1 MAVIEDSINIKFAGL
16 SDAAEIG
23 SISKN
28 DIEFGLSWKYTPE
41 SVAMLIEDSTRNV
54 VVALAGDKLAGF
66 GIMTYYQDQAN
77 LDLLAVKRSY
87 RRMRIGTQIVEWLEK
102 VACTAGIFNIFVQ
115 VRARNTVAIQFYQS
129 VGFAVLGEEKAYYN
143 GIEAAYIMAKSLRRM
158 FNEG

>member
-1 MAVIEDSINIKFAGL
+1 MAVKEDRINIEFARL

-41 SVAMLIEDSTRNV
+41 RVAMLIEDSTRNV

-66 GIMTYYQDQAN
+66 GIMTYYQEQAN

-102 VACTAGIFNIFVQ
+102 VAFTAGIFNIFVQ

-129 VGFAVLGEEKAYYN
+129 VGFSVLDEDKAYYC

>member
-1 MAVIEDSINIKFAGL
+1 MAVIEDSINIKFARL

-41 SVAMLIEDSTRNV
+41 RVAMLIEDSTRNV

-129 VGFAVLGEEKAYYN
+129 VGFAVLDEEKAYYS
-143 GIEAAYIMAKSLRRM
+143 GIEAANIMAKSLRRM